1 MKNISFLVLAAG
13 KSSRMKSIKQLE
25 KINHKNLIDITL
37 NKIRDVFSGT
47 IFCVLGSNADK
58 IKHEIT
64 TKNIEF
70 LDLNSSLIA
79 LTKPFME
86 EGYKPMYIWNEDE

>member
-1 MKNISFLVLAAG
+1 M
-13 KSSRMKSIKQLE
+13 
-25 KINHKNLIDITL
+25 
-37 NKIRDVFSGT
+37 KIRIDF
-47 IFCVLGSNADK
+47 
-58 IKHEIT
+58 